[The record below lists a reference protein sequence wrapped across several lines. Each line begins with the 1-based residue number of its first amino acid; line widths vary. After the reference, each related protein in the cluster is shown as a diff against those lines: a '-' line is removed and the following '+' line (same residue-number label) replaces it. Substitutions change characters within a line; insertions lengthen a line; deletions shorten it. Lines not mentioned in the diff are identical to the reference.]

1 MENKHP
7 DPLPSD
13 HSIAP
18 IGVRLDPKKIHP
30 QNTGDYLEKHI
41 SQLAATPSIGNIEK
55 ILKFLDNPNLD
66 IRKLLCK
73 QITDLSQ
80 TVSEPKEQALLKEGL
95 AVLQKDKH
103 PIIRLYLAQLT
114 KKKGSETP

>member
-41 SQLAATPSIGNIEK
+41 SQLAEIPSIANIEK
-55 ILKFLDNPNLD
+55 ILKFLDNPNID

-80 TVSEPKEQALLKEGL
+80 TVSDSKAQALLKEGISL
-95 AVLQKDKH
+95 LQKDDS
-103 PIIRLYLAQLT
+103 PVIRLYLAQLT
-114 KKKGSETP
+114 RK